1 MRDNKELRR
10 KLILKYVIIV
20 TLFNQQIFQNIVIL
34 INTNFRLIELKTG
47 KKENARKKGEIK
59 RTKNCLAFLTGK
71 KLSLE

>member
-10 KLILKYVIIV
+10 KLILKYVIVV

-59 RTKNCLAFLTGK
+59 RRKNCLAFLTGK